1 MINYVSTINK
11 IFKCKTCEEIHSL
24 SDRNDCNNNCL
35 DSEQQCRDE
44 CDLFDYD
51 CLEGCLKIV
60 YGCCMKNCPCA
71 DDSSVQCETDDI
83 HFNVSTSWPAL
94 TGFKKYLEKPAHE
107 VFNDTSFLPPGLSD
121 QKVKTT

>member
-35 DSEQQCRDE
+35 DSEQKCRDE

-107 VFNDTSFLPPGLSD
+107 VFNDTSFLPPG
-121 QKVKTT
+121 